1 MTALSICGFTASRMM
16 SAPAAASAL
25 AATAVTPWRSTSS
38 RRRSSRGWLQTTA
51 EASTR
56 PRSSRP
62 ESIASAITPAPTMA
76 TREPCSVVSSMP
88 AGRYRAAPRFA
99 LHTLGSRTVVAA
111 RAMIGGMPAA
121 PEGHD
126 QPPVRDAGQSP
137 PPPADP
143 YAPWVWTAYPPPGAV
158 SPPPDGQP
166 PAHPGTVYPPPGA
179 VYPPPGAVHP
189 PGTIYP
195 PPDAAYRPGTM
206 YPPPGAV
213 YPPGT
218 AYPPPG
224 TNYPPGTVYPPPAA
238 GYVPAG
244 WGAQPAPPQ
253 ANSRRRGGFV
263 GGLLTALAA
272 IAKLGYFGKFGF
284 TALTMV
290 IAVVAYSLV
299 FGWAFAVGLVLI
311 IFVHE
316 MGHFLTSRVMG
327 VPMSAPVFV
336 PFLGAFTAAGKGL
349 TSDRRREAVIA
360 IAGPISGFVA
370 TLARLPLG
378 AQPGGRQPGGALRL
392 LPRLLRVLHHPL
404 QPDPDPAPGRRSGHQ
419 RYQQVVQPRRAGLL
433 GALVVSE
440 VFGYSLAN
448 PILILIFVVAIY
460 SVWGR
465 FRAARMGAEAP
476 PLPVRTRFLIG
487 AGYVAMVA
495 MSGLLHDP
503 QRGLA
508 QQPRADPELRSPAL
522 R

>member
-1 MTALSICGFTASRMM
+1 
-16 SAPAAASAL
+16 
-25 AATAVTPWRSTSS
+25 
-38 RRRSSRGWLQTTA
+38 
-51 EASTR
+51 
-56 PRSSRP
+56 
-62 ESIASAITPAPTMA
+62 
-76 TREPCSVVSSMP
+76 
-88 AGRYRAAPRFA
+88 
-99 LHTLGSRTVVAA
+99 
-111 RAMIGGMPAA
+111 MIGGMPAA

-137 PPPADP
+137 PPPADL

-158 SPPPDGQP
+158 SPPADGQP

-253 ANSRRRGGFV
+253 ANARRRGGFV

-349 TSDRRREAVIA
+349 TSDRRREAIIA

-370 TLARLPLG
+370 TLLVYLWALNQGADNPGVRFAFSLAYFGFFITLFNLIPILPLD
-378 AQPGGRQPGGALRL
+378 GGRVTSAISKWFNLAG
-392 LPRLLRVLHHPL
+392 
-404 QPDPDPAPGRRSGHQ
+404 
-419 RYQQVVQPRRAGLL
+419 VVLL
-433 GALVVSE
+433 GGLVVSE

-495 MSGLLHDP
+495 MSGLFMTLSVAWLNSH
-503 QRGLA
+503 GLT
-508 QQPRADPELRSPAL
+508 LN
-522 R
+522 